1 MSEIDFEKIGLKV
14 GLEIHQQLDTKK
26 KLFCKCRPIESDEYT
41 EKFSRSLRT
50 AKSELG
56 KLDPAALFEKTKSK
70 KINYYANSQSSCL
83 VEKDEEPPHDLDHD
97 AKKISLLI
105 SSMLESKIFSEIHVM
120 RKTVIDG
127 SNTSGFQRTM
137 LVSQGGNLKVGE
149 KKIGVQAVCLEED
162 AAKLLSNEQNE
173 TNYSLDRLGVP
184 LVEIAL
190 EPVSTK
196 PSEVKEIALT
206 LGRNLRVTGKV
217 KRGIGSVRQDVNISV
232 SGGGGVVEVK
242 GVQQLDQLEKI
253 IGYEAKRQHGLIQI
267 GEKLKKLSITITEED
282 VFDISQVLKEC
293 ESKIIQNALKSKAK
307 IKAIRLRNF
316 SGIFGFEPYSGI
328 RLGKE
333 IGQLVRFFGIGGV
346 FHSDELPNYGIND
359 SDVDKIRKHLELT
372 NQDGFLIIAGED
384 PKLDYAIDSIIKRI
398 QDATSGVP
406 AETRAATQEGE
417 TVFLRPRPG
426 ASRMYP
432 ETDIPSIS
440 IMPEDEKDAMDE
452 ADTTPTWDEAI
463 SKIQKKYNLN
473 KEQAEQ
479 IFDSEYAEEFVK
491 ICEIK
496 KSEMLPGEPTPAYVF
511 SILTSNMINWKRKGF
526 DTSRLKCKF
535 TCPCHKNDT
544 VIIEFFKLFA
554 SNKISKDYLE
564 TLFEYIVSG
573 KIPENI
579 PDQLKNDLEDMEM
592 MKIPLTVEELRKHLE
607 VGPPESRQPGILVGD
622 RRLMDPWKMLH
633 VIEEYLGRP
642 MDNVMYDSLYQIL
655 DGIKQNNMEL
665 VKNGHLQT
673 LMGLS
678 IKQASSFPRKRI
690 ADYWKKEIQNYKNA
704 GSGI

>member
-1 MSEIDFEKIGLKV
+1 MAEIDFEKIGLKV
-14 GLEIHQQLDTKK
+14 GLEIHQQLNTDK
-26 KLFCKCRPIESDEYT
+26 KLFCKCKPIENDEYT

-56 KLDPAALFEKTKSK
+56 KIDPAALFEKAKSK

-206 LGRNLRVTGKV
+206 LGRLLRATRTV
-217 KRGIGSVRQDVNISV
+217 KRGIGSIRQDVNISV
-232 SGGGGVVEVK
+232 MNSGVVEVK

-253 IGYEAKRQHGLIQI
+253 IGYEAKRQHGLILI
-267 GEKLKKLSITITEED
+267 AEKLKKLSITITKED
-282 VFDISQVLKEC
+282 VLDVTEIFKDC
-293 ESKIIQNALKSKAK
+293 DSKIIQKALKSNAK
-307 IKAIRLRNF
+307 IKAIRIRNF
-316 SGIFGFEPYSGI
+316 SGIFGFEPYPEI

-359 SDVDKIRKHLELT
+359 FYVDKVRKHLELAD
-372 NQDGFLIIAGED
+372 QDGFLIIAGED
-384 PKLDYAIDSIIKRI
+384 SKLDYAVNSIVKRI
-398 QDATSGVP
+398 QGAANGVP
-406 AETRAATQEGE
+406 AETRAATQDGE

-440 IMPEDEKDAMDE
+440 VMPEEVKLAR
-452 ADTTPTWDEAI
+452 DTANATKSWDESI
-463 SKIQKKYNLN
+463 TEIQKNHGLN
-473 KEQAEQ
+473 SQLSEQ
-479 IFDSEYAEEFVK
+479 IFDSEYMEMFEK
-491 ICEIK
+491 ICENK
-496 KSEMLPGEPTPAYVF
+496 KNSPNFVA
-511 SILTSNMINWKRKGF
+511 SILCSSITNLERKGL
-526 DTSRLKCKF
+526 DAMLLK
-535 TCPCHKNDT
+535 PEH
-544 VIIEFFKLFA
+544 IIE
-554 SNKISKDYLE
+554 S
-564 TLFEYIVSG
+564 FELLASG
-573 KIPENI
+573 KIPKESLEIIFESIMSGKSENVSI
-579 PDQLKNDLEDMEM
+579 AMQSTDVSSMDEG
-592 MKIPLTVEELRKHLE
+592 ELN
-607 VGPPESRQPGILVGD
+607 GILD
-622 RRLMDPWKMLH
+622 K
-633 VIEEYLGRP
+633 I
-642 MDNVMYDSLYQIL
+642 I
-655 DGIKQNNMEL
+655 QNNMDL
-665 VKNGHLQT
+665 VKERGEHAVVT
-673 LMGLS
+673 LMG
-678 IKQASSFPRKRI
+678 IAMKEVRGKASGKMVNDLLRK
-690 ADYWKKEIQNYKNA
+690 KVSEL
-704 GSGI
+704 

>member
-206 LGRNLRVTGKV
+206 LGRLLRATRMV
-217 KRGIGSVRQDVNISV
+217 KRGIGTIRQDVNISV
-232 SGGGGVVEVK
+232 MNSGVVEVK

-253 IGYEAKRQHGLIQI
+253 INYESKRQHGLILI
-267 GEKLKKLSITITEED
+267 AEKLKKLSITITKED
-282 VFDISQVLKEC
+282 VIDVTEIFKDC
-293 ESKIIQNALKSKAK
+293 DSKIIQNAIKLNAK
-307 IKAIRLRNF
+307 IKAIRMRNF
-316 SGIFGFEPYSGI
+316 SGLFGFEPYPEI

-346 FHSDELPNYGIND
+346 FHSDELPNYGINN
-359 SDVDKIRKHLELT
+359 SDVDKVRKHLELVDG
-372 NQDGFLIIAGED
+372 DGFLIIAGED
-384 PKLDYAIDSIIKRI
+384 SKLDYAVNSIVKRI
-398 QDATSGVP
+398 QDAADGVP

-417 TVFLRPRPG
+417 TIFLRPRPG

-432 ETDIPSIS
+432 ETDIPSVS
-440 IMPEDEKDAMDE
+440 VMPEEVKLAKDNI
-452 ADTTPTWDEAI
+452 PKSWDESIAE
-463 SKIQKKYNLN
+463 IQQKYDLNL
-473 KEQAEQ
+473 QLSEQ
-479 IFDSEYAEEFVK
+479 IFDSEYLELFEK
-491 ICEIK
+491 ICQNEKNAPNFVASILCSSITNMGRQGLDVTLLKPEHIIEAFGLLAADKIPKESLEIIFENIMSG
-496 KSEMLPGEPTPAYVF
+496 KSENVSMAMQSADV
-511 SILTSNMINWKRKGF
+511 SSM
-526 DTSRLKCKF
+526 D
-535 TCPCHKNDT
+535 KN
-544 VIIEFFKLFA
+544 
-554 SNKISKDYLE
+554 
-564 TLFEYIVSG
+564 
-573 KIPENI
+573 
-579 PDQLKNDLEDMEM
+579 
-592 MKIPLTVEELRKHLE
+592 ELN
-607 VGPPESRQPGILVGD
+607 GILD
-622 RRLMDPWKMLH
+622 Q
-633 VIEEYLGRP
+633 VIQ
-642 MDNVMYDSLYQIL
+642 S
-655 DGIKQNNMEL
+655 NMEL
-665 VKNGHLQT
+665 VKKLGDKAITT
-673 LMGLS
+673 LMG
-678 IKQASSFPRKRI
+678 IAMKEVRGKASGKMVN
-690 ADYWKKEIQNYKNA
+690 DLLQKKISEL
-704 GSGI
+704 

>member
-14 GLEIHQQLDTKK
+14 GLEIHQQLSTSK

-83 VEKDEEPPHDLDHD
+83 VEKDEEPPHDLDHN
-97 AKKISLLI
+97 AKRISLLI

-206 LGRNLRVTGKV
+206 LGRLLRATRMV
-217 KRGIGSVRQDVNISV
+217 KRGIGSIRQDVNISV

-293 ESKIIQNALKSKAK
+293 ESTIIQKVLKSKAK

-316 SGIFGFEPYSGI
+316 SGIFGFEPYPGI

-359 SDVDKIRKHLELT
+359 SDVGKVRKHLELA
-372 NQDGFLIIAGED
+372 DKDSFLIIAGED
-384 PKLDYAIDSIIKRI
+384 SKLEYAVNSIVKRI
-398 QDATSGVP
+398 QDAVNGVP
-406 AETRAATQEGE
+406 AETRAATQDGE
-417 TVFLRPRPG
+417 TIFLRPRPG

-440 IMPEDEKDAMDE
+440 VIPEEVKLARE
-452 ADTTPTWDEAI
+452 NIPKSWDESIAE
-463 SKIQKKYNLN
+463 IQQKYDLN
-473 KEQAEQ
+473 SQLSEQ
-479 IFDSEYAEEFVK
+479 IFDSEYTELFEK
-491 ICEIK
+491 ICENK
-496 KSEMLPGEPTPAYVF
+496 KNSPNFVA
-511 SILTSNMINWKRKGF
+511 SILCSSITNMERQGL
-526 DTSRLKCKF
+526 DATLLK
-535 TCPCHKNDT
+535 PEH
-544 VIIEFFKLFA
+544 IIESFELLA
-554 SNKISKDYLE
+554 SD
-564 TLFEYIVSG
+564 
-573 KIPENI
+573 KIPKESLEIIFENI
-579 PDQLKNDLEDMEM
+579 MSSKSGNVKTAMQSTDISSMNED
-592 MKIPLTVEELRKHLE
+592 ELN
-607 VGPPESRQPGILVGD
+607 GILD
-622 RRLMDPWKMLH
+622 EIIQK
-633 VIEEYLGRP
+633 
-642 MDNVMYDSLYQIL
+642 
-655 DGIKQNNMEL
+655 NMEL
-665 VKNGHLQT
+665 VKKLGENAVT
-673 LMGLS
+673 TMMG
-678 IKQASSFPRKRI
+678 IAMKEVRGKASGKMVNDLLRKKI
-690 ADYWKKEIQNYKNA
+690 SEL
-704 GSGI
+704 